1 MILRNQALLAVDVQ
15 PSFSVPEEVVD
26 GITTLSCKFLTF
38 TAVERHNE
46 AITPFERQIGGKPAA
61 DDECLLY
68 AFGAGLHPRC
78 SNGSVPDCHSTAPHP
93 WCETVA
99 APLRKRPPKE
109 ASAKAKKNS
118 TMPFDASDQTLPRR
132 PAPSFAPT

>member
-46 AITPFERQIGGKPAA
+46 AITPFEHQLGGKPAA
-61 DDECLLY
+61 DDECLILY
-68 AFGAGLHPRC
+68 
-78 SNGSVPDCHSTAPHP
+78 
-93 WCETVA
+93 VA
-99 APLRKRPPKE
+99 IE
-109 ASAKAKKNS
+109 E
-118 TMPFDASDQTLPRR
+118 QVGWRR
-132 PAPSFAPT
+132 IRRS